1 MSRLTRT
8 LAVLA
13 LVALAATI
21 AVAVPAQAKTIDVRQ
36 GQSIQAAVDSAHPG
50 DVIVVHPGTYRENV
64 DVDKNDITLRGS
76 GASSQGTVLLPPKNP
91 PNGPLGGI
99 GIRDDSKP
107 GLVAD
112 NKAHGNC
119 VGVIFLNT
127 PSKGADQGWVATRN
141 QLYHNDR
148 ACPGS
153 KESPP
158 ISGVGVGLVGVR
170 GVIVGANK
178 VWGNHPSNKSAF
190 KGGIW
195 VGSSQSPKIAPS

>member
-1 MSRLTRT
+1 MSRLIRT

-36 GQSIQAAVDSAHPG
+36 GQSIQAAIDSAHPG

-99 GIRDDSKP
+99 GIGLFNKSDFKTGKVVQVKGDRVTGFLVKGFSDFGIFAFGATHFVFAHNSAIDDGEYGIAAFDSHYGQVVYNYASSP
-107 GLVAD
+107 GEAAIYIGD
-112 NKAHGNC
+112 SQQAHE
-119 VGVIFLNT
+119 T
-127 PSKGADQGWVATRN
+127 
-141 QLYHNDR
+141 
-148 ACPGS
+148 
-153 KESPP
+153 
-158 ISGVGVGLVGVR
+158 VR
-170 GVIVGANK
+170 GNEA
-178 VWGNHPSNKSAF
+178 
-190 KGGIW
+190 
-195 VGSSQSPKIAPS
+195 VGSTIGIF